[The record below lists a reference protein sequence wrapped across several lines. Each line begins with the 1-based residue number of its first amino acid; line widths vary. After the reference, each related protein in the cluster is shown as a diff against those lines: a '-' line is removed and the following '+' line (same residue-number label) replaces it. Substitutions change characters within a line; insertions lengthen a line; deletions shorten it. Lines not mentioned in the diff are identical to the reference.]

1 MEGPDMLYADDRY
14 GIEELDRQHE
24 EVDSAIISL
33 SEAVK
38 EGRPGD
44 ETHALLMRLD
54 ALLRFHFSVEVSLMQ
69 IMTYPFIVQHVAA
82 HSGILRDME
91 ELIQFS
97 IENGKL
103 EGLGDSLE
111 TTFAQGIF
119 KHDKVFIEFVRAH
132 KAALMQTV

>member
-1 MEGPDMLYADDRY
+1 MEGPEMLYADDRY
-14 GIEELDRQHE
+14 GIEELDAQHE
-24 EVDSAIISL
+24 EVDSTIISL

-44 ETHALLMRLD
+44 QTHEILMRLD

-69 IMTYPFIVQHVAA
+69 IMSYPFMAEHIAA
-82 HSGILRDME
+82 HKGYLRDMG
-91 ELIQFS
+91 ELVQLS

-111 TTFAQGIF
+111 KTFAQGIF
-119 KHDKVFIEFVRAH
+119 KHDKVFIDFVRAH
-132 KAALMQTV
+132 KAALMQSV